1 MRHPI
6 PKDIGDYLKVDPT
19 SSTGLRWLKTVNPR
33 AKKGE
38 EAGCKWTVP
47 GRDRQNYS
55 VRFKNTL
62 YLNARIILF
71 LETGTDPQDLDVD
84 HKNRVSICND
94 KENLRLATRAENQRN
109 KNIQKN
115 NTSGYKGVCWDKARN
130 KWKSGIHV
138 NGKLIN
144 LGRFYTKEEAA
155 LSYNEAALKYF
166 GEFAYLNVIPH
177 KSNHQL
183 EPHPNQLA

>member
-6 PKDIGDYLKVDPT
+6 PEDIGDYLKIDST

-33 AKKGE
+33 AKEGD

-47 GRDRQNYS
+47 GRKRQTYS
-55 VRFKNTL
+55 VRFRNIL
-62 YLNARIILF
+62 YVNSRIIFYLKTR
-71 LETGTDPQDLDVD
+71 LDPGNLDVD
-84 HKNRVSICND
+84 HINRVSTCNS
-94 KENLRLATRAENQRN
+94 KNNLRLATRSDNQRN
-109 KNIQKN
+109 KKIQRN

-138 NGKLIN
+138 NGKIIN
-144 LGRFYTKEEAA
+144 LGRFDTKEEAA
-155 LSYNEAALKYF
+155 RVYNEAALKYF

-177 KSNHQL
+177 KHLHSP
-183 EPHPNQLA
+183 EPHPS